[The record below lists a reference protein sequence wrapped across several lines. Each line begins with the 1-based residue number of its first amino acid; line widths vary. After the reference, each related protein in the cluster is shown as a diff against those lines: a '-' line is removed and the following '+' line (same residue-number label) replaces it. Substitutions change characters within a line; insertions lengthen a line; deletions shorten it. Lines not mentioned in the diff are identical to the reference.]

1 MESKTLTKLYEET
14 DHPTI
19 AQAYDELSRE
29 AFSVWMR
36 LMVMSNNEL
45 QIGKKNLSKV
55 CNYSLNRFYSIMKEL
70 YNKGYV
76 AYVKHKRLGTKHI
89 ILLKKR
95 ALISGRNSF
104 VILSSTSN
112 KTRVIKKR

>member
-1 MESKTLTKLYEET
+1 MTKLYEDT
-14 DHPTI
+14 DHATI
-19 AQAYDELSRE
+19 EQAYDELSRE
-29 AFSVWMR
+29 ALCIWMR
-36 LMVMSNNEL
+36 LMVMSPNEL
-45 QIGKKNLSKV
+45 QSGKKALSKV

-76 AYVKHKRLGTKHI
+76 SYVKHKRLGTKHV

-104 VILSSTSN
+104 INLSTTSN
-112 KTRVIKKR
+112 KTGVVKKDRSK